1 MIRQLNHPHRAM
13 APYRHKQ
20 RKQHLFQLDAGCLED
35 LLIAQRL
42 VHYADDIQQRGVKV
56 GNVVV
61 IMCILHVLIFRV

>member
-13 APYRHKQ
+13 APYRHQQ
-20 RKQHLFQLDAGCLED
+20 RKQHLFQLDAGRLED
-35 LLIAQRL
+35 LLIAHRL
-42 VHYADDIQQRGVKV
+42 VHHADDIQQRAVKV